1 MAFKRKKDDGGDK
14 KKEKKS
20 KISLDPIVYRSDVTK
35 SKLYEPNIVR
45 SFYKFK
51 TGQRGLECL
60 RWSADNCVT
69 SRLRDFKVFAM
80 DPYKF
85 YRRITAVKWHP
96 TKPNWVAL
104 GSKCGEVIFRNINDV
119 TSEQKPLQSARHQAI
134 TNFCFDP
141 FADDSLLMSS
151 VDGTISHWNYDADV
165 MREILDLNDG
175 YITWFCCVN
184 ASEETGLVVA
194 GDSPGMLTLLSKDLR
209 PIAKHKVHK
218 AKVNTAEFCKKKGNI
233 LATASL
239 DKSVKL
245 WDIRMIGKEK
255 SKSGIAVH
263 LECIEHDHPINAAYF
278 SKTNNNRLLLT
289 DQKMELKVYT
299 MPFLTHESTIYHPH
313 RQFQHLTPIKASWHP
328 LADLIVIGRYP
339 DPSWPDYELEQRSI
353 DIIDPKTGQ
362 CDLHMLSNQCK
373 SIMSLNEFNVTG
385 DYLASGMGLYVA
397 YWKARPPSA
406 VDKKTRP
413 SDGGG
418 RRPPDSDS
426 DDDDNDDEPKLT
438 KPAYPQTKKKPQT
451 KKEPK
456 SSSKCP
462 KKGSKKS

>member
-1 MAFKRKKDDGGDK
+1 MAFKKKNDDGGGDK
-14 KKEKKS
+14 KKAKKPTS
-20 KISLDPIVYRSDVTK
+20 SLDPVVYRSDVTK
-35 SKLYEPNIVR
+35 NKLYEPNIVR
-45 SFYKFK
+45 SYYSFK
-51 TGQRGLECL
+51 TGQRGLEYL

-85 YRRITAVKWHP
+85 FRRITAVKWHP

-104 GSKCGEVIFRNINDV
+104 GSKCGEVILRNINEVNSD
-119 TSEQKPLQSARHQAI
+119 QKPLQSARHQAI
-134 TNFCFDP
+134 TNFRFDP
-141 FADDSLLMSS
+141 FKDNSLLMSS
-151 VDGTISHWNYDADV
+151 VDGTISHWDYEADV
-165 MREILDLNDG
+165 MREVLDLNDG
-175 YITWFCCVN
+175 YITWYCSVN

-194 GDSPGMLTLLSKDLR
+194 GDSTGTLTLLSKDLR
-209 PIAKHKVHK
+209 PIAKHKIHK
-218 AKVNTAEFCKKKGNI
+218 AKVNTAEFCKKQGNV

-255 SKSGIAVH
+255 SKSGFAVH
-263 LECIEHDHPINAAYF
+263 LEKIEHDHPINAAYF

-328 LADLIVIGRYP
+328 LVDLIVIGRYP

-362 CDLHMLSNQCK
+362 CVLHLLSNQCK

-397 YWKARPPSA
+397 YWKAYPPSA
-406 VDKKTRP
+406 VDKTSRTGA
-413 SDGGG
+413 GGG
-418 RRPPDSDS
+418 RRHPDDDS
-426 DDDDNDDEPKLT
+426 DDDDDEPKPS
-438 KPAYPQTKKKPQT
+438 KPSRPQTKKKPQT
-451 KKEPK
+451 KKDSK
-456 SSSKCP
+456 SSGKCP